1 MHGEKLVQLIIYDF
15 QTFQLNSLLFAMI
28 RSPNP
33 TKWDDPLQYILS
45 KTGYG
50 SSHEMDVGNT
60 KMDVSDSKIFVEYPE
75 VGSSTLRDFIAK
87 I

>member
-1 MHGEKLVQLIIYDF
+1 MILRYFK
-15 QTFQLNSLLFAMI
+15 TFQFNSLLFAMI

-50 SSHEMDVGNT
+50 SSREMDVGNT
-60 KMDVSDSKIFVEYPE
+60 EMDVSDSKIFVEYPE
-75 VGSSTLRDFIAK
+75 VGSSTLRNFVAEI
-87 I
+87 

>member
-33 TKWDDPLQYILS
+33 TKWDD
-45 KTGYG
+45 
-50 SSHEMDVGNT
+50 GNT

-75 VGSSTLRDFIAK
+75 VGSSTLRDFVAK

>member
-1 MHGEKLVQLIIYDF
+1 
-15 QTFQLNSLLFAMI
+15 MI

-60 KMDVSDSKIFVEYPE
+60 EMDVSDSKKFVEYPE

-87 I
+87 IWGPFGPWVKNLSVTFP